1 MKKTS
6 ILIVSIIIILVLS
19 CEQKTNVRQNGSAE
33 TVTLASNEKKKFDF
47 TEGEKDTFH
56 PKSRIESKRKSKLT
70 RFGRLKNPPAILTP
84 DEDALTEVMTDSK
97 YRRVNFFDFINRTI
111 DPHEY
116 PFDYENDIDALKR
129 LYKTHELNTIVSAK
143 MTELIKLSAL
153 MVYTNNFLKEG
164 RSPSAEEKK
173 NLAGPSAVTITKL
186 RREDGI
192 GGTSE
197 YHAALFCQLSLSCG
211 FNSRMIS
218 MHSFDEDGN
227 FLTND
232 VCEVFLTAYN
242 KWVVFDAYHNAT
254 FYLRDD
260 IPLSALEL
268 RNLMLEN
275 RYREISPRCMIGDF
289 SDIVSVREKLLP
301 RYKYIYLWRMNDIL
315 SKSKGKKY
323 LPWEALYQ
331 AHLVWEDEYAPVAG
345 GGFDRLDK
353 FNSENSAYPVSG
365 VKYVTNTKS
374 EFYWNLNNVTMH
386 VERTDDENGR
396 LHFDTVTPNFDYF
409 HLYKDGQIF
418 KPQGV
423 FELTPILGDFLVRS
437 VNKFGNRGPIS
448 KVSIFQ

>member
-6 ILIVSIIIILVLS
+6 ILIVSVIIILVVG
-19 CEQKTNVRQNGSAE
+19 CEQKNVRQNGNAE
-33 TVTLASNEKKKFDF
+33 TVTLAGNEKKKFVF

-56 PKSRIESKRKSKLT
+56 PKSQIESKRKSKLT
-70 RFGRLKNPPAILTP
+70 QFGRLKNPPAILTP
-84 DEDALTEVMTDSK
+84 DEDALTEVMTNSK
-97 YRRVNFFDFINRTI
+97 YRRVNFMDFVNGTI
-111 DPHEY
+111 DPHVY
-116 PFDYENDIDALKR
+116 PFDYENDIDALKQ

-143 MTELIKLSAL
+143 MTELEELSAL
-153 MVYTNNFLKEG
+153 MEYTNNFLKGG
-164 RSPSAEEKK
+164 RTPSAEEKK
-173 NLAGPSAVTITKL
+173 NMAGPSAETITKL
-186 RREDGI
+186 RRENGI
-192 GGTSE
+192 GGASE

-211 FNSRMIS
+211 FNSRLIS
-218 MHSFDEDGN
+218 MHTFDESGN

-232 VCEVFLTAYN
+232 VCEVFLNTYN
-242 KWVVFDAYHNAT
+242 KWAVFDACHNAT
-254 FYLRDD
+254 YYLRED

-268 RNLMLEN
+268 RKLMLEN
-275 RYREISPRCMIGDF
+275 RYREIVPRCMIGDF

-331 AHLVWEDEYAPVAG
+331 AHLVWEDEYAPVAE

-365 VKYVTNTKS
+365 VKYVTHTLS

-409 HLYKDGQIF
+409 QLYKDG
-418 KPQGV
+418 KVYKSQGV
-423 FELTPILGDFLVRS
+423 YELTPILGDFLVRS
-437 VNKFGNRGPIS
+437 VNKFGSRGPTS
-448 KVSIFQ
+448 KVSIVQ